1 MKYRLIAA
9 LASTLACSS
18 LFAAT
23 ASPRV
28 VGGETADTNWNTLVA
43 LIDKQRKQDAIDAE
57 QPFPVGQ
64 GQVCGGTLLSR
75 DWVLTAAHCVR
86 SGIVTTPA
94 SELEL
99 LVGSQTLEVAPD
111 SPLLL
116 DAANIIVHAGYNE
129 NTFENDIALI
139 RLAEPANP
147 GIATIQTGVL
157 AKLDTDN
164 ALENLVSYDDILSV
178 LGWGIAT
185 YENRDEDPDLEPVA
199 FVELQEVA
207 LDYVPNTSCQTIID
221 LYTNGD
227 QILDTML
234 CANEPSPDAGDPFGE
249 DSCQGDSGGPLF
261 LTSATLNDS
270 PQVGITSFGYS
281 LDDKCGDPEI
291 PSVYTRVSQY
301 LDWIERQTSSANQAL
316 RDLTIADGD
325 NNFQGFVNIDFQVP
339 VENAGTRGA
348 TDFSLVIEHPKEFTL
363 TPSAAEAGLSC
374 SPSDSDVTECVYDGE
389 AISGGS
395 TKPLAFTAVDANS
408 QSGVAVPFQVS
419 VELDNS
425 RDYHRLNNSGT
436 VTLQLGQPE
445 LSINAEPVCLSNRN
459 NGVEMRIEASV
470 ANLDDVIDSTGTFAF
485 GSLPETITLVSQRST
500 SCTVEAGDYECQL
513 GLLEAGAEQTS
524 TIAIKAAAETTETIS
539 INVDSDNGAQVGSV
553 LQANVALDFSRE
565 DLEECPSVAPPA
577 TLAPGGSGGGGGSL
591 PVGLLSMLMLL
602 GLYRRKA

>member
-9 LASTLACSS
+9 LASTLACST

-64 GQVCGGTLLSR
+64 GQVCGGTLLSQ

-99 LVGSQTLEVAPD
+99 LVGSQTLEVSPD

-116 DAANIIVHAGYNE
+116 AAANIIVHAGFNE

-139 RLAEPANP
+139 RLAEPADT
-147 GIATIQTGVL
+147 GTATIQTGVL

-207 LDYVPNTSCQTIID
+207 LDYVTNASCQTIID

-234 CANEPSPDAGDPFGE
+234 CANEPLPDAGDPFGE

-261 LTSATLNDS
+261 LTETALNDS
-270 PQVGITSFGYS
+270 PQVGVTSFGY
-281 LDDKCGDPEI
+281 DCGDADLPG
-291 PSVYTRVSQY
+291 VYTRVSQY
-301 LDWIERQTSSANQAL
+301 LGWIEQQTSIANLAL
-316 RDLTIADGD
+316 RDLTIGENDD
-325 NNFQGFVNIDFQVP
+325 NFQGFQTIDFQVP
-339 VENAGTRGA
+339 VENTGANGA
-348 TDFSLVIEHPKEFTL
+348 TNFALTIEHPQAFSMNT
-363 TPSAAEAGLSC
+363 SEAGLSC
-374 SPSDSDVTECVYDGE
+374 AASTNGVTECDYDGTT
-389 AISGGS
+389 IPGGS
-395 TKPLAFTAVDANS
+395 TKSFAFTATDANS
-408 QSGVAVPFQVS
+408 QSGTTVQLQAT
-419 VELDNS
+419 VELDRS
-425 RDYHRLNNSGT
+425 RDYHRLNN
-436 VTLQLGQPE
+436 
-445 LSINAEPVCLSNRN
+445 
-459 NGVEMRIEASV
+459 
-470 ANLDDVIDSTGTFAF
+470 TGTIN
-485 GSLPETITLVSQRST
+485 SN
-500 SCTVEAGDYECQL
+500 
-513 GLLEAGAEQTS
+513 
-524 TIAIKAAAETTETIS
+524 TTP
-539 INVDSDNGAQVGSV
+539 
-553 LQANVALDFSRE
+553 SRYNH
-565 DLEECPSVAPPA
+565 CS
-577 TLAPGGSGGGGGSL
+577 
-591 PVGLLSMLMLL
+591 
-602 GLYRRKA
+602 R